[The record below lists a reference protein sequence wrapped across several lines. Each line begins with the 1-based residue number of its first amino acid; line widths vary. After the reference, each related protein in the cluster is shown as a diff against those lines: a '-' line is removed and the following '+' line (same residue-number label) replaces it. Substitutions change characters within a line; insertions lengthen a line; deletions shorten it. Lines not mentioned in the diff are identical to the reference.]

1 MINTSYLTSIL
12 LNQELI
18 QLASNVKLAR
28 KRRKITLLDMAQRTS
43 SSVATISRLEAGDP
57 KVALETFLR
66 ALEVLGLL
74 KGLSEFISPEADTAQ
89 VLEEVRQMRMGNR
102 NTKGKIFKPN
112 ELDF

>member
-1 MINTSYLTSIL
+1 
-12 LNQELI
+12 
-18 QLASNVKLAR
+18 
-28 KRRKITLLDMAQRTS
+28 
-43 SSVATISRLEAGDP
+43 
-57 KVALETFLR
+57 LR